1 MNMDKTV
8 IIDAFLSSRMVR
20 KGEYDY
26 FVNPISDGNPPIT
39 KELLENISDC
49 IIEQCEM
56 DCDVILA
63 PEAMAIHYGAALTL
77 KTGKPFQI
85 IRKRGTGLPDEIT
98 FTTKTGYGTS
108 QMFVSCLASGTKVMI
123 VDDVIST
130 GGTLRS
136 MVTTLREH
144 GIEVAEV
151 AIVLNRSKDVSAI
164 ENEIGAPIR
173 TVLDVSVIDGKP
185 TVL

>member
-1 MNMDKTV
+1 MDKSV
-8 IIDAFLSSRMVR
+8 IIDAFLSSRMVK
-20 KGEYDY
+20 KGDYDY
-26 FVNPISDGNPPIT
+26 FVNPMSDGNPPIT
-39 KELLENISDC
+39 KGLLEQIADC

-63 PEAMAIHYGAALTL
+63 PEAMAIHYGAALTME
-77 KTGKPFQI
+77 TGKPFQI

-108 QMFVSCLASGTKVMI
+108 QMYVSCLLPGTKVMI

-136 MVTTLREH
+136 MISTLREH
-144 GIEVAEV
+144 DIVVTEVAV
-151 AIVLNRSKDVSAI
+151 VLNRSKDVSAI
-164 ENEIGAPIR
+164 AKELEVPIR
-173 TVLDVSVIDGKP
+173 TVLDVSVADGKP
-185 TVL
+185 VVL